1 MVERACRNC
10 RMITTKSKCPNCGS
24 DRLSKDFTGI
34 IIVLDPEGSQLAKLM
49 GITKPGTYALR
60 VR

>member
-1 MVERACRNC
+1 LVERACREC
-10 RMITTKSKCPNCGS
+10 KMITTKSKCPNCGS

-34 IIVLDPEGSQLAKLM
+34 IIVMDPEGSQLAKLM
-49 GITKPGTYALR
+49 GIKKPGMYALR

>member
-1 MVERACRNC
+1 MVERACRDC
-10 RMITTKSKCPNCGS
+10 KMITTRSRCPNCGS

-49 GITKPGTYALR
+49 GITKPGTYALK

>member
-1 MVERACRNC
+1 MVERACRDC
-10 RMITTKSKCPNCGS
+10 RMITTKSRCPNCGS

>member
-1 MVERACRNC
+1 
-10 RMITTKSKCPNCGS
+10 MITTRSRCPNCGS

-34 IIVLDPEGSQLAKLM
+34 IIVMDVEGSQLAKLM
-49 GITKPGTYALR
+49 GIEKPGMYALR

>member
-1 MVERACRNC
+1 MVERACREC
-10 RMITTKSKCPNCGS
+10 KMITTRSKCPNCGS

-34 IIVLDPEGSQLAKLM
+34 IIILDPEGSQLAKLM